1 MMTTHA
7 RGAEQYRSTQVR
19 SSTPLELIVLLYDG
33 ALRSM
38 TLAHDAMQRK
48 DIPARQAELNRAQ
61 AIVAELQNTLDL
73 ERGGAVAAELDRLY
87 TWVLS
92 QLTTAILEQD
102 ARHIEQARR
111 VFETLAD
118 AWRTVAA
125 APQPQ
130 PAP

>member
-102 ARHIEQARR
+102 ARPIEQARR

-125 APQPQ
+125 GPQPQ
-130 PAP
+130 TAP

>member
-19 SSTPLELIVLLYDG
+19 SSTPLELTVLLYDG

-48 DIPARQAELNRAQ
+48 DIPARQAALGRAQ
-61 AIVAELQNTLDL
+61 AIVAELQNTLHL

-87 TWVLS
+87 TWVLA

-102 ARHIEQARR
+102 ARPIEQARR

-118 AWRTVAA
+118 AWRTIAA

-130 PAP
+130 AAP